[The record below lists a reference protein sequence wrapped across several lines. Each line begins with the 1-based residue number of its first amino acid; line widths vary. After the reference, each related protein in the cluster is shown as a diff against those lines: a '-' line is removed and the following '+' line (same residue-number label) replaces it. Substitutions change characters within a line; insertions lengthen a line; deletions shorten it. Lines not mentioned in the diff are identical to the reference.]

1 MRVLFLTPSHNV
13 TIGLNQGVAILSAL
27 LKREGHEV
35 QYILIHDRMGHKWSE
50 WQQWL
55 PKKLDEFKPHVIGH
69 SVMTPQYKYTRIL
82 GEYIDH
88 HYPHLVQVVGGPHPS
103 QYPNEVFTEGSK
115 FIDLICLGEA
125 DYAFPQFLRIN
136 TPESMV
142 NRTYR
147 TDIKNLWFKFDDG
160 KVIQNPNDTF
170 VDLTK
175 LPPEDKTV
183 FDLDK
188 YILEKGN
195 QIEVTV
201 GRGCPYKCTYCFN
214 ESYFDLYKK
223 DNPILKIKDF
233 LRFKDMD
240 VIFKEIQDAL
250 ALSKTPIRALS
261 FVDDNFLINKDFLEK
276 FCSRYK
282 KEIGL
287 PFVVNV
293 HPLTLNEVKGEIIG
307 DAGVISM
314 RFGVESG
321 SERLRKDILD
331 RQTPE
336 ASIHRAFN
344 IARKFKVMPSS
355 YNMIGIPTET
365 QDEVLETLKL
375 NGRLSPDV
383 VKIMTFYPFHGT
395 RLYDFCVKHNLI
407 DWVKKEKLDN
417 YDSGTCL
424 TFSKEHQFFL
434 EKVQTIFPWYLNLFG
449 ELDVLEIYQ
458 PKVEEALRMTEEEW
472 KSFDYEGTS
481 KTLNQAM
488 EEKNLTHYRTHFNR
502 SIAVKFPTFWERSS
516 LQRQHE
522 IADPG
527 EQMK

>member
-1 MRVLFLTPSHNV
+1 M
-13 TIGLNQGVAILSAL
+13 
-27 LKREGHEV
+27 
-35 QYILIHDRMGHKWSE
+35 
-50 WQQWL
+50 
-55 PKKLDEFKPHVIGH
+55 
-69 SVMTPQYKYTRIL
+69 
-82 GEYIDH
+82 
-88 HYPHLVQVVGGPHPS
+88 
-103 QYPNEVFTEGSK
+103 
-115 FIDLICLGEA
+115 
-125 DYAFPQFLRIN
+125 
-136 TPESMV
+136 
-142 NRTYR
+142 
-147 TDIKNLWFKFDDG
+147 
-160 KVIQNPNDTF
+160 
-170 VDLTK
+170 
-175 LPPEDKTV
+175 
-183 FDLDK
+183 
-188 YILEKGN
+188 
-195 QIEVTV
+195 
-201 GRGCPYKCTYCFN
+201 
-214 ESYFDLYKK
+214 
-223 DNPILKIKDF
+223 
-233 LRFKDMD
+233 
-240 VIFKEIQDAL
+240 
-250 ALSKTPIRALS
+250 
-261 FVDDNFLINKDFLEK
+261 
-276 FCSRYK
+276 
-282 KEIGL
+282 
-287 PFVVNV
+287 VNV

>member
-1 MRVLFLTPSHNV
+1 MRVLFITPSHNV
-13 TIGLNQGVAILSAL
+13 TIGLNQGVAILSSL
-27 LKREGHEV
+27 LKKDGHEV
-35 QYILIHDRMGHKWSE
+35 QYILIHDRMGYKWSE
-50 WQQWL
+50 WQHWL
-55 PKKLDEFKPHVIGH
+55 SRKLEEFNPHLIGH

-82 GEYIDH
+82 GAFINQ
-88 HYPHLVQVVGGPHPS
+88 HYPDIVQVVGGPHPS
-103 QYPNEVFTEGSK
+103 QYPNEVFNEGSE

-125 DYAFPQFLRIN
+125 DYAFPQFLKMN
-136 TPESMV
+136 PEESMAA
-142 NRTYR
+142 RTYR
-147 TDIKNLWFKFDDG
+147 TDIRNLWFKFDDG
-160 KVIQNPNDTF
+160 RVVKNPNDIF
-170 VDLTK
+170 VDLSK
-175 LPPEDKTV
+175 LPPEDKSV

-240 VIFKEIQDAL
+240 VIFEEIHEAL
-250 ALSKTPIRALS
+250 KLSKIPIRALS

-276 FCSRYK
+276 FCLRYK
-282 KEIGL
+282 EEVGL

-293 HPLTLNEVKGEIIG
+293 HPLTLNEYKGKLIG
-307 DAGVISM
+307 EAGVISM
-314 RFGVESG
+314 RFGVEAG

-336 ASIHRAFN
+336 VAIHRAFD
-344 IARKFKVMPSS
+344 IARKFNVMPSS
-355 YNMIGIPTET
+355 YNMIGIPTEAK
-365 QDEVLETLKL
+365 DEVLETLKL

-395 RLYDFCVKHNLI
+395 RLYEFCVKHNLI
-407 DWVKKEKLDN
+407 DWEKKEKLDN

-424 TFSKEHQFFL
+424 KFSLEHQFFL
-434 EKVQTIFPWYLNLFG
+434 EKIQVIFPWYLNVFG
-449 ELDVLEIYQ
+449 GYDVLGLYQ
-458 PKVEEALRMTEEEW
+458 RNIDDILSMTEEEW
-472 KSFDYEGTS
+472 EVFKYEEIS
-481 KTLNQAM
+481 QSLNQEM
-488 EEKNLTHYRTHFNR
+488 EQRNLIHYRTHFNR
-502 SIAVKFPTFWERSS
+502 SIAIKVPTFWERSS

-527 EQMK
+527 EQTQ